1 MSASYNE
8 YQAHK
13 DREYAAACEEHGVD
27 AAPNYA
33 KQFPASVTIPGTILD
48 RGHRVGG
55 PKLVDE
61 GAGDD
66 ETVEQQAPDAED
78 SEIVEAVQKAGEL
91 LDRKLVRF
99 VLDGRKSVRIA
110 SRLAAIC
117 LRSGRIQPKHIYRIF
132 DPKEV
137 TEARLRLASQK
148 LAALL
153 DGDQEGAL

>member
-1 MSASYNE
+1 M
-8 YQAHK
+8 
-13 DREYAAACEEHGVD
+13 DREYATACEEHGVD
-27 AAPNYA
+27 AAPNYSREY
-33 KQFPASVTIPGTILD
+33 PVNVVLPVVD
-48 RGHRVGG
+48 RGHRVNGA
-55 PKLVDE
+55 PLVDE
-61 GAGDD
+61 GEGDD
-66 ETVEQQAPDAED
+66 ETVEQQAPDAEN
-78 SEIVEAVQKAGEL
+78 SEIEEAVQKAGEL